1 MKTINCHTHFV
12 LPAYYDAVVKHGADK
27 EDGFPMPTRWTI
39 EENVEFMDEVGVDVS
54 VLSLST
60 PHPHWGDD
68 AESRELCRKINETI
82 AQEIAKFPDRF
93 RFMGALPLPD
103 MEGSIAEARHA
114 LDDLGA
120 VGVKVPSNAQGV
132 YLGNESLEPLW
143 AELNERKA
151 VVFIH
156 PSRPPRLT
164 EGVFTSGPMPVF
176 EYLVDETRTVVDLLC
191 AGVLDRHP
199 NVRFILPHV
208 GAFMPT
214 VVDRLARIS
223 KHLVET
229 GFMKEEADIYG
240 GMSKIYVDIS
250 GDVLPRNF
258 DNLMTLVKPDKV
270 LFGLDYPHTKRAT
283 LVKNAP
289 VVKAFL
295 HEKYPDA
302 ADMILGGNAQRL
314 FDLA

>member
-1 MKTINCHTHFV
+1 MKTINSHTHFV
-12 LPAYYDAVVKHGADK
+12 LPVYYDAVMKHGADK

-39 EENVEFMDEVGVDVS
+39 EENVEFMDETGVDLS
-54 VLSLST
+54 VLTLST

-68 AESRELCRKINETI
+68 AESRELCREINETI
-82 AQEIAKFPDRF
+82 ASEIAKFPDRF
-93 RFMGALPLPD
+93 RFMGSLPVPD
-103 MEGSIAEARHA
+103 IEGSIAEARYA
-114 LDDLGA
+114 LDELGA
-120 VGVKVPSNAQGV
+120 VGVKVPSNAHGI
-132 YLGNESLEPLW
+132 YLGNECLEPLW
-143 AELNERKA
+143 AELDKREA

-156 PSRPPRLT
+156 PSRPPHLT

-176 EYLVDETRTVVDLLC
+176 EYLVDETRSVVDLLC

-199 NVRFILPHV
+199 NLKFILPHV

-240 GMSKIYVDIS
+240 GMAKIYVDIS

-283 LVKNAP
+283 LCKNAP
-289 VVKAFL
+289 TVKAFL
-295 HEKYPDA
+295 HEKYPES
-302 ADMILGGNAQRL
+302 ADMILGENAKQL
-314 FDLA
+314 FNL